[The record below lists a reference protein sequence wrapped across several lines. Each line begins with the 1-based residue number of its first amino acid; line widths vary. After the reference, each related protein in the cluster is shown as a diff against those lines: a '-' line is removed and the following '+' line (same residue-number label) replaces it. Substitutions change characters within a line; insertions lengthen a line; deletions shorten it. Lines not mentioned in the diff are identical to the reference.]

1 MGDPVVILM
10 PIFFTLIGFVV
21 WIIFSNIRR
30 YKTTKLQAELQ
41 AKLLEKFGSGQE
53 LLAYVQS
60 DAGKRFLESLT
71 VEQKTPYGR
80 ILGAA
85 QVSVIL
91 VLLGVAFLFLRGRV
105 LGAADEFLVLGTIIL
120 SLGVGFGLA
129 AALSYYLS
137 KSFGLLTENA
147 AHRS

>member
-1 MGDPVVILM
+1 MGDPVVILL
-10 PIFFTLIGFVV
+10 PIFFTLVGFVV
-21 WIIFSNIRR
+21 WIIFSTIRR

-41 AKLLEKFGSGQE
+41 AKLLEKFGSGRE
-53 LLAYVQS
+53 LLDYVQS
-60 DAGKRFLESLT
+60 DAGKQFLESLT
-71 VEQKTPYGR
+71 MEQKTPYGR

-91 VLLGVAFLFLRGRV
+91 VLLGLAFLFLRGRV
-105 LGAADEFLVLGTIIL
+105 LGAEEGFLVFGTVTL

-137 KSFGLLTENA
+137 KSFGLLAENA
-147 AHRS
+147 AHRP

>member
-1 MGDPVVILM
+1 MSEDVVILPLLM
-10 PIFFTLIGFVV
+10 ATFGSVV
-21 WIIFSNIRR
+21 WIIFATIRR
-30 YKTTKLQAELQ
+30 YKTAKLQAGLQ
-41 AKLLEKFGSGQE
+41 TKLLEKFGSSQE

-71 VEQKTPYGR
+71 MEQRTPYGR

-91 VLLGVAFLFLRGRV
+91 VLLSFAFLFLRGRV
-105 LGAADEFLVLGTIIL
+105 AGAEEGLLVFGALTL
-120 SLGVGFGLA
+120 SLGVGFGLS

-137 KSFGLLTENA
+137 KSFGLLTESTE
-147 AHRS
+147 HRP

>member
-1 MGDPVVILM
+1 MHEEVVLF
-10 PIFFTLIGFVV
+10 PIFFMLIGFVI
-21 WIIFSNIRR
+21 WTIFSTIRR

-41 AKLLEKFGSGQE
+41 TKLLEKFGSGQE

-71 VEQKTPYGR
+71 MEQRTPYGR

-85 QVSVIL
+85 QASVVL
-91 VLLGVAFLFLRGRV
+91 VLLAIALLFLRGRV
-105 LGAADEFLVLGTIIL
+105 SGAEAGFLVFGTIIL
-120 SLGVGFGLA
+120 SLGLGFGLS

-137 KSFGLLTENA
+137 KSFGLLTESTE
-147 AHRS
+147 HRP

>member
-1 MGDPVVILM
+1 MDETVILL
-10 PIFFTLIGFVV
+10 PIFFTLVGFVV
-21 WIIFSNIRR
+21 WIIFSTIRR

-60 DAGKRFLESLT
+60 NAGKQFLESLT

-85 QVSVIL
+85 QVSIL
-91 VLLGVAFLFLRGRV
+91 LILLSFAFLFLRGRV
-105 LGAADEFLVLGTIIL
+105 AGAEEGFLVFGTVTL

-147 AHRS
+147 THRP